1 MSFELTRV
9 EAPTMGEAIR
19 KIREALGEDA
29 LIVSTRK
36 IRRGGVLG
44 VGGEEVFEVYATGT
58 RSRIRNVQREQSSR
72 SKAAEPA
79 NEAQKA
85 DVPGELSGTLVHV
98 REEIREYVTRSTE
111 REQSALPFL
120 RECYELLLSREV
132 DPRVAQHVVDQI
144 ATLEIPP
151 GLPDPSRVRAM
162 VRAQLV
168 KLFPPSPPSEVRKRP
183 RTLVLVG
190 PTGVGKTT
198 TIAKLAARAKLMER
212 RKVGLITIDT
222 FRIAGVDQLEKYA
235 QIIGLPLYVAAT
247 PEELRLAADELRS
260 KDIDLVYVDSA
271 GRSQRDELKMAEL
284 REFLAALPDA
294 EVHLVVSTTTHGKTM
309 LSIANRFESVGFH
322 RLILTKV
329 DESISFGALVGALV
343 TIGRPVSYLT
353 DGQQVPDDIV
363 SSDPERLAD
372 LVLRTNAL

>member
-9 EAPTMGEAIR
+9 EAPTMGEALQKVR
-19 KIREALGEDA
+19 AALGDDA
-29 LIVSTRK
+29 LIVSSRK

-44 VGGEEVFEVYATGT
+44 VGGEEIFEVYAAGT

-72 SKAAEPA
+72 SRPADPAAPPEAPA
-79 NEAQKA
+79 
-85 DVPGELSGTLVHV
+85 PGEISGTLLQV
-98 REEIREYVTRSTE
+98 REEIREYVAKSTE
-111 REQSALPFL
+111 REGAALPFL
-120 RECYELLLSREV
+120 RECYELLVSHDVES
-132 DPRVAQHVVDQI
+132 RVAQHLVDQI
-144 ATLEIPP
+144 ADLRPP
-151 GLPDPSRVRAM
+151 SGLPDASRVRAM

-168 KLFPPSPPSEVRKRP
+168 KLFHPSPPLEEKRRP

-198 TIAKLAARAKLMER
+198 TIAKLAARARLMEK

-235 QIIGLPLYVAAT
+235 QIIGLPLFVATT
-247 PEELRLAADELRS
+247 PEELRLAREELRAE
-260 KDIDLVYVDSA
+260 DADAVYVDSA
-271 GRSQRDELKMAEL
+271 GRSQRDELKMTEL
-284 REFLAALPDA
+284 REFVSVLPDA
-294 EVHLVVSTTTHGKTM
+294 EVHLVVSATTHGRTM
-309 LSIANRFESVGFH
+309 LSIANRFESVGFD

-329 DESISFGALVGALV
+329 DETISFGSLVGALV

-353 DGQQVPDDIV
+353 DGQEVPDDIV
-363 SSDPERLAD
+363 ASDPERLAD